1 MAGLCRCVTVPTT
14 PIGTKLAAAMDTST
28 LLSRFTQA
36 FGPGTAPRFVRAPGR
51 VNLIG
56 EHTDYNDG
64 FVFPMAIA
72 PEIRVAFRPRSD
84 GVVRF
89 GSTLRPGEFV
99 EFRLTESL
107 APHAEAK
114 HWSNY
119 LKGPI
124 HFLKLGRVPL
134 VGVDALVD
142 NTLPEGS
149 GLSSSAALEVAV
161 VRTMLLAA
169 GQTMTYDRV
178 AQLCQ
183 QAEHAFPKAPV
194 GIMDMTA
201 SAGGKAG
208 HAMLLDC
215 RSLEVT
221 YVPVLEKDLRVVILN
236 TKVQHSLAGGAGE
249 YAVRRRQCETA
260 AKFFSAK
267 SLRDVSLQAVL
278 AAEKQLDPTVFKRAR
293 HVVTEIK
300 RCLDAAD
307 ALRAGKYDAMGQL
320 MLASHASLRDDYE
333 VSCPEL
339 DFMSEEAMK
348 VKGVYGARMTGGG
361 FGGSAV
367 ALCQPGAVEPLTAHI
382 LATYPKRFGKTPD
395 ILATP
400 ATDGAG
406 EYHP

>member
-1 MAGLCRCVTVPTT
+1 ML
-14 PIGTKLAAAMDTST
+14 TS
-28 LLSRFTQA
+28 FTSV
-36 FGPGTAPRFVRAPGR
+36 FGPGLPPRFVRAPGR

-72 PEIRVAFRPRSD
+72 PEIRLAFRPRAD

-89 GSTLRPGEFV
+89 ASTLRQGEFV
-99 EFRLTESL
+99 EFRLADTL
-107 APHAEAK
+107 APHPEPK

-119 LKGPI
+119 LMGPV
-124 HFLKLGRVPL
+124 HFLKLAGVPL
-134 VGVDALVD
+134 VGIDALVD

-161 VRTMLLAA
+161 VRSMLLAA
-169 GQTMTYDRV
+169 GQTMSYDRV
-178 AQLCQ
+178 ALICQ

-201 SAGGKAG
+201 SAGGRAG

-221 YVPVLEKDLRVVILN
+221 HVPLAQADLRVVILN
-236 TKVQHSLAGGAGE
+236 TRVQHSLAGGAGE

-260 AKFFSAK
+260 AQFFSAK
-267 SLRDVSLQAVL
+267 SLRDVSLTAVL
-278 AAEKQLDPTVFKRAR
+278 AAEKHLDPVVFRRAR
-293 HVVTEIK
+293 HVVTEIQ
-300 RCLDAAD
+300 RCLDAAA
-307 ALRAGKYDAMGQL
+307 ALRAGQYERTGEL

-339 DFMSEEAMK
+339 DFMSEQAMT

-361 FGGSAV
+361 FGGSAI
-367 ALCQPGAVEPLTAHI
+367 ALCQPRAVEPLTAHI
-382 LATYPKRFGKTPD
+382 LAAYPKCFGKTPD

-406 EYHP
+406 EYTP

>member
-1 MAGLCRCVTVPTT
+1 MNSVF
-14 PIGTKLAAAMDTST
+14 TSV
-28 LLSRFTQA
+28 
-36 FGPGTAPRFVRAPGR
+36 FGSGAAPRFVRAPGR

-72 PEIRVAFRPRSD
+72 PEIRIAFRPRPD
-84 GVVRF
+84 GKVRF
-89 GSTLRPGEFV
+89 ASTLRPGEFV
-99 EFRLTESL
+99 EFGIGDDLT
-107 APHAEAK
+107 PHPEPK

-124 HFLKLGRVPL
+124 HFLKGSGVPL
-134 VGVDALVD
+134 VGFDALVD

-169 GQTMTYDRV
+169 GQGMAYDQV
-178 AQLCQ
+178 ARICH
-183 QAEHAFPKAPV
+183 QAEHAFPTAPV

-221 YVPVLEKDLRVVILN
+221 YVPLPEKELRVVILN

-249 YAVRRRQCETA
+249 YAVRRRQCEAA
-260 AKFFSAK
+260 AKVLAVP
-267 SLRDVSLQAVL
+267 SLRDATLPAVL
-278 AAEKQLDPTVFKRAR
+278 AAEKKLDPVVFRRAR
-293 HVVTEIK
+293 HVVTEIR

-307 ALRAGKYDAMGQL
+307 ALRAGKYDVMGTL

-333 VSCPEL
+333 VSCEEL
-339 DFMSEEAMK
+339 DFMSDEAMK
-348 VKGVYGARMTGGG
+348 VSGVYGARMTGGG
-361 FGGSAV
+361 FGGSAI
-367 ALCQPGAVEPLTAHI
+367 ALCQPEAAEPLMAHI
-382 LATYPKRFGKTPD
+382 RRVYPQRFGITPD
-395 ILATP
+395 LLATP